1 MKPITVLLAE
11 DHTIVRKGLRSLL
24 SQAQGIK
31 VIGEAEN
38 GREAVKQVEK
48 HHPDVVV
55 MDISMPLL
63 NGLEATRQIKKR
75 FPKTRILILTVHDN
89 EEYIFEI
96 IKAGASGY
104 IVKKAALEELLM
116 AVQAVSKG
124 ETFFSPKVST
134 KIVEKLLQKTESL
147 EQEQTHSSLTDRE
160 REVLQLIAE
169 GHTNREIAEILFIS
183 VKTVEA
189 HRSHIME
196 KLDLHKAADLTK
208 YAIEKRMIDTDKK

>member
-24 SQAQGIK
+24 SQTQDIK

-38 GREAVKQVEK
+38 GREAVKLVEK
-48 HHPDVVV
+48 HHPELVV

-75 FPKTRILILTVHDN
+75 FPKTQVLILTVHDN
-89 EEYIFEI
+89 EEYLFEI

-104 IVKKAALEELLM
+104 IIKKAALEEMLM

-124 ETFFSPKVST
+124 KTFFSPSVST
-134 KIVEKLLQKTESL
+134 KIIKKLLKKKEAL
-147 EQEQTHSSLTDRE
+147 EQEPPYSPLTDRE
-160 REVLQLIAE
+160 REVLQLVAE
-169 GHTNREIAEILFIS
+169 GHTNKDIAEILYIS
-183 VKTVEA
+183 VKTVET

-208 YAIEKRMIDTDKK
+208 YAIEHRIIDTDKK

>member
-24 SQAQGIK
+24 SQTQGIK

-38 GREAVKQVEK
+38 GREAVKLVEK
-48 HHPDVVV
+48 HHPELVV

-75 FPKTRILILTVHDN
+75 FPKTQVLILTVHDN
-89 EEYIFEI
+89 EEYLFEI

-124 ETFFSPKVST
+124 ETFFSPTVST
-134 KIVEKLLQKTESL
+134 KIIKKLLKKKETL
-147 EQEQTHSSLTDRE
+147 EQEPPHSYLTERE

-169 GHTNREIAEILFIS
+169 GYSNKEIAEILFIS

-208 YAIEKRMIDTDKK
+208 YAIEHRIIETDKK